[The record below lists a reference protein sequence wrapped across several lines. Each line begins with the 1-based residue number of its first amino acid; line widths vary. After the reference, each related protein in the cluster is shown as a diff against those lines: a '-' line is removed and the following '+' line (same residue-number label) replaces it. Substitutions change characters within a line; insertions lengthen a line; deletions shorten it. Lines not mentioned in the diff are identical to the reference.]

1 MLHKKAEGD
10 KRRIIQVLGV
20 LPILLVLLDVFAVIS
35 PEFATFDNMMNIFRM
50 VSINMTRA
58 SGMTMVILTGG
69 IDLSVGSIM
78 AVSGVVAMKLVVER
92 ANPAAAV
99 PVALVVGLLA
109 GIVNGTL
116 AGVIKV
122 PPFIATLG
130 SMTFLRGAAFLL
142 CGGHSIIASERQLS
156 FAWVGDG
163 SLGPVPWLVVIAV
176 GVLAVAWFL
185 LKRTTFGMRI
195 YAVGG
200 NEQAAGLTGIRVW
213 AVLIG
218 VYALSGLCSAIAGIM
233 MSARLFSANG
243 LLGQGYELDAIAA
256 TILGGTSFT
265 GGKGS
270 VVGTLFGVLIIGV
283 LNNGL
288 MLTGVPYFWQLVAKG
303 VVIIL
308 AVIIDIVRNKLN
320 R

>member
-1 MLHKKAEGD
+1 MCNKKAEND
-10 KRRIIQVLGV
+10 RRRIIQVLGV
-20 LPILLVLLDVFAVIS
+20 LPILLILLDVFAVIS
-35 PEFATFDNMMNIFRM
+35 PEFATLNNMMNIFRM
-50 VSINMTRA
+50 VSINMTLA
-58 SGMTMVILTGG
+58 TGMTMVILTGG

-78 AVSGVVAMKLVVER
+78 AVSGRGGHEARGRER
-92 ANPAAAV
+92 PPRGRLARGAV
-99 PVALVVGLLA
+99 PSGCSVGM
-109 GIVNGTL
+109 VNGIL

-142 CGGHSIIASERQLS
+142 CGGHSIIATERQLS

-200 NEQAAGLTGIRVW
+200 NEQAARLTGIRVW
-213 AVLIG
+213 AVLVG

-256 TILGGTSFT
+256 TILGGTSFHR
-265 GGKGS
+265 GKGKR
-270 VVGTLFGVLIIGV
+270 GGH
-283 LNNGL
+283 
-288 MLTGVPYFWQLVAKG
+288 
-303 VVIIL
+303 
-308 AVIIDIVRNKLN
+308 AVRRADHRRV
-320 R
+320 

>member
-1 MLHKKAEGD
+1 
-10 KRRIIQVLGV
+10 
-20 LPILLVLLDVFAVIS
+20 
-35 PEFATFDNMMNIFRM
+35 
-50 VSINMTRA
+50 
-58 SGMTMVILTGG
+58 
-69 IDLSVGSIM
+69 
-78 AVSGVVAMKLVVER
+78 
-92 ANPAAAV
+92 
-99 PVALVVGLLA
+99 
-109 GIVNGTL
+109 
-116 AGVIKV
+116 
-122 PPFIATLG
+122 
-130 SMTFLRGAAFLL
+130 
-142 CGGHSIIASERQLS
+142 
-156 FAWVGDG
+156 
-163 SLGPVPWLVVIAV
+163 VIAV
-176 GVLAVAWFL
+176 GALVVAWFL

-200 NEQAAGLTGIRVW
+200 NEQAAQLTGIRVW
-213 AVLIG
+213 AVLVG
-218 VYALSGLCSAIAGIM
+218 VYAISGLCSAIAGIM

-303 VVIIL
+303 VVIIS

-320 R
+320 G

>member
-1 MLHKKAEGD
+1 MLHNKAEID
-10 KRRIIQVLGV
+10 KRRIIQILGV
-20 LPILLVLLDVFAVIS
+20 LPILLILLDVFALIS
-35 PEFATFDNMMNIFRM
+35 PEFATPDNMMNIFRM
-50 VSINMTRA
+50 VSINMTLA
-58 SGMTMVILTGG
+58 TGMTIVILTGG

-78 AVSGVVAMKLVVER
+78 AVSGVVAMKLVVDSP
-92 ANPAAAV
+92 NPEAAV
-99 PVALVVGLLA
+99 PVALMVGLLV
-109 GIVNGTL
+109 GILNGIL
-116 AGVIKV
+116 VGVLKV

-142 CGGHSIIASERQLS
+142 CGGHSIIANESQLS

-163 SLGPVPWLVVIAV
+163 SLGPVPWLAVIAV
-176 GVLAVAWFL
+176 GVLAIAWFL

-200 NEQAAGLTGIRVW
+200 NEQAARLTGIRVW
-213 AVLIG
+213 AVLLG
-218 VYALSGLCSAIAGIM
+218 VYAISGLCSAIAGIM

-288 MLTGVPYFWQLVAKG
+288 MLTGVPYYWQLVAKG
-303 VVIIL
+303 VVIVL
-308 AVIIDIVRNKLN
+308 AVIIDIARNKLN
-320 R
+320 G

>member
-1 MLHKKAEGD
+1 MHEKAKVD
-10 KRRIIQVLGV
+10 KRRIIQILGV
-20 LPILLVLLDVFAVIS
+20 LPILLGLLSVFAMIS
-35 PEFATFDNMMNIFRM
+35 PEFATLDNMTNIFRM
-50 VSINMTRA
+50 VSINMTLA
-58 SGMTMVILTGG
+58 TGMTLVILTGG

-78 AVSGVVAMKLVVER
+78 ALSGVVAMKVVVES

-99 PVALVVGLLA
+99 PVALGVGLLA
-109 GIVNGTL
+109 GGLNGIL
-116 AGVIKV
+116 SGVIKV

-130 SMTFLRGAAFLL
+130 SMTFLRGATFLL
-142 CGGHSIIASERQLS
+142 CGGSSIIATEKQVS
-156 FAWVGDG
+156 FAWVGNG
-163 SLGPVPWLVVIAV
+163 ALGPIPWLAVIAV
-176 GVLAVAWFL
+176 CVLAAAWFL

-200 NEQAAGLTGIRVW
+200 NEQAARLTGIRVW

-218 VYALSGLCSAIAGIM
+218 VYAISGLCSAIAGIM
-233 MSARLFSANG
+233 MSSRLFSANG

-288 MLTGVPYFWQLVAKG
+288 MLTGVPYYWQLVAKG
-303 VVIIL
+303 VVIVL
-308 AVIIDIVRNKLN
+308 AVVIDVVRNKLN